1 MEKHCAK
8 LEKSI
13 AKLCVEKTYSWSA
26 YFSPQQSTVQ
36 AIKDSI
42 TQHSCIYAI
51 DVFLTRCQGTSQG
64 QGQGQG
70 SKTVGSAG
78 R

>member
-1 MEKHCAK
+1 MEKYCAT
-8 LEKSI
+8 LEKNI
-13 AKLCVEKTYSWSA
+13 TKLCLEKTHSWSA

-36 AIKDSI
+36 IIKDSI

-51 DVFLTRCQGTSQG
+51 DVFLNRCQDTSQS
-64 QGQGQG
+64 QDQG